1 MRENG
6 EQISLSLQELVHA
19 VLPTSLLGHRAD
31 NGQGWSFREAWEG
44 ETKFP
49 NQAIPKHVKLLKSH

>member
-6 EQISLSLQELVHA
+6 EQISLSLQEHVHA

-44 ETKFP
+44 ETKI
-49 NQAIPKHVKLLKSH
+49 NSIL